1 MNVET
6 MTLIEN
12 IIKKSV
18 YHFKGTNKAT
28 TKRERERERERANLL
43 SEIQQLEAIINRT
56 PQQEQRLRDLREQLT
71 NLENSQGGDPK
82 KPTNYLPWII
92 GGIAILLVV
101 GIIIYFLLKNKKNAR
116 TRHSFR

>member
-1 MNVET
+1 MFIT
-6 MTLIEN
+6 
-12 IIKKSV
+12 SR
-18 YHFKGTNKAT
+18 GQ
-28 TKRERERERERANLL
+28 TKQQQRERERERERANLL